1 MSFLR
6 GKAFDNANAVS
17 KVPESMNMQ
26 RAAGASEIQ
35 TV

>member
-6 GKAFDNANAVS
+6 GKAFDNANVAS
-17 KVPESMNMQ
+17 KVPEGMNMQ
-26 RAAGASEIQ
+26 RAGAFDIQ